1 MNTTRTLT
9 MRPAAQIDA
18 ALIYCLEKGVDL
30 SKPIP
35 LLDLR
40 KLSKKK
46 P

>member
-1 MNTTRTLT
+1 MNTPRTLT